1 MKIEILIPVNVK
13 SKLSVINA
21 LKKCV
26 SNPKEVTTQIL
37 KEKLPLNINT
47 TLNEIHPVELEQQLN
62 ILKENGVKSEV
73 TFDIKEVTLEEK
85 KAALKLVFDDFENYY
100 LKKEDCLDHPYSLY
114 TKNGSFILYEDSR
127 IFNYIIEHL
136 LKTNIPI
143 K

>member
-62 ILKENGVKSEV
+62 ILEENGAKSEV

-100 LKKEDCLDHPYSLY
+100 LKKEDWLDHPYSLY